1 MIKEIIRKAKDEN
14 KKVYIYAHKFPDG
27 DAIGSSLA
35 IAEYLKD
42 NGIDA
47 KYILSQESRLLP
59 EIFDEISVTTSVD
72 RNQISL
78 ILDTN
83 KTEQVD
89 NRNFMKSR
97 RNDIYVID
105 HHQKT
110 ENSIEEE
117 LKLSSDNVIRDS
129 KASSTCELIL
139 NQIDREKITPQIA
152 NYLTTGLLTDTAKL
166 KFLRENTLHN
176 LAVLIAS
183 GARYDEISEI
193 CNKKIKLKD
202 EVVLARLMLKV
213 QKYQIGDT
221 FGLILPVNF
230 EEANRLEKQYYM
242 KNLHRKIFKMSDIEN
257 CSFNCMSVETEPGNY
272 NIEFRSATLFGNFD
286 VFNLALQLGGG
297 GHHNASGCSL
307 TQDNGFEQNGII
319 EMIKQT
325 TQERYSNYGKG
336 IKKIE
341 LNNADKELSSI
352 LEKTQNL
359 TKNVTPQ
366 ALSQV
371 HKLIKSGANYEYIF
385 RKMKTFEEFMLG
397 NEILSRVTEDVL
409 NEKNPVVKIILSEDE
424 IEILK
429 HKYNINEKTILE
441 NIRIFSNIDIENASI
456 ELPDGSK
463 SIITKTG
470 KVEILKSKDEDEFS
484 L

>member
-1 MIKEIIRKAKDEN
+1 
-14 KKVYIYAHKFPDG
+14 
-27 DAIGSSLA
+27 
-35 IAEYLKD
+35 
-42 NGIDA
+42 
-47 KYILSQESRLLP
+47 
-59 EIFDEISVTTSVD
+59 
-72 RNQISL
+72 
-78 ILDTN
+78 
-83 KTEQVD
+83 
-89 NRNFMKSR
+89 MK
-97 RNDIYVID
+97 
-105 HHQKT
+105 
-110 ENSIEEE
+110 
-117 LKLSSDNVIRDS
+117 
-129 KASSTCELIL
+129 
-139 NQIDREKITPQIA
+139 
-152 NYLTTGLLTDTAKL
+152 
-166 KFLRENTLHN
+166 TLHN

-257 CSFNCMSVETEPGNY
+257 CSFNCMSVETEKGNY

-286 VFNLALQLGGG
+286 FFNLALQLGGG